1 MNRSIINSQLSKFIS
16 SKKRGLNTVIGEK
29 AVKIS
34 GGERQRIALAR
45 AFYSNKKIIILD
57 EATNALDKK
66 IENKIFN
73 YLKKERDKIIIVIS
87 HDLSLQKHCNQVI
100 KIRSKEKNVK

>member
-1 MNRSIINSQLSKFIS
+1 MSGEGLSVSFRRTAMTQKSNQELLREFQ
-16 SKKRGLNTVIGEK
+16 GLV
-29 AVKIS
+29 
-34 GGERQRIALAR
+34 
-45 AFYSNKKIIILD
+45 YSNKKIIILD

-100 KIRSKEKNVK
+100 KIRRKEKNVK

>member
-1 MNRSIINSQLSKFIS
+1 M
-16 SKKRGLNTVIGEK
+16 IGEK

-73 YLKKERDKIIIVIS
+73 YLKKEKDKIIIVIS

-100 KIRSKEKNVK
+100 KIRRKENNVK